1 MKNVMK
7 KAMVIMLACMLAVM
21 MVPAVPAAAKSK
33 SKKIK
38 LTVNTF
44 EVGNRKI
51 KGKITKNGKKVK
63 KAKSYRV
70 VARVVKLQ
78 KVGNH
83 YENAQWIAGPKVGK
97 YKLKKKKYTAKVRK
111 NGTFTIKGLPKLKVD
126 RLIKISLY
134 KGKKFKRSK
143 VISVRYKD
151 IKITKKFWNNFLKNT
166 LPEKVKLLKK
176 AKKPSGNIKEKFG
189 VLRYYHESDGKTP
202 FYEILPD
209 GWYQIGEPGKYCS
222 AVEQMQEC
230 DDPYGEMIAKN
241 GATVYVNPMFGGDVT
256 ESYKNYKSQ
265 FSRKD
270 VIPAWS
276 SEESL
281 EKWYQRMKPWDWKG
295 WDSVPN
301 PTNKNY
307 QYKIN
312 PGGRLRINISDYPDL
327 EWAKAYM
334 AYKVSIYVKGKFVAA
349 GCGYFNHFPT
359 YRFGYKVP

>member
-1 MKNVMK
+1 MRNIMK
-7 KAMVIMLACMLAVM
+7 KAMVILLACMLAVT

-126 RLIKISLY
+126 RMVKVSLY

-143 VISVRYKD
+143 VIPVQYKN

-166 LPEKVKLLKK
+166 LPAKVKLLKK
-176 AKKPSGNIKEKFG
+176 AKKPSGNIKKDING
-189 VLRYYHESDGKTP
+189 YYIIEHEADGKTP
-202 FYEILPD
+202 YYMVRSDGSYVIGNPD
-209 GWYQIGEPGKYCS
+209 KYYS
-222 AVEQMQEC
+222 TIHQMESC
-230 DDPYGEMIAKN
+230 DDPYGEMKSLN
-241 GATVYVNPMFGGDVT
+241 GATIYVNTLFGGDVT
-256 ESYKNYKSQ
+256 ETYQLYK
-265 FSRKD
+265 RKYNEG
-270 VIPAWS
+270 VIMPFTK
-276 SEESL
+276 ERL

-295 WDSVPN
+295 WDLIPD
-301 PTNKNY
+301 PTNKSY

-327 EWAKAYM
+327 EWAREGMY
-334 AYKVSIYVKGKFVAA
+334 YKVSIYIKGKFVAA
-349 GCGYFNHFPT
+349 GSGHFNHFPA
-359 YRFGYKVP
+359 YKFGYKVP